1 MSVNEANLTNRLIAA
16 NKELTALKTAQQK
29 GVDQLRIYSQSVPL
43 VKNKLYQKWR
53 FVITVSDEY
62 PPNPMIEFATSWVP
76 LDVDGGGDNA
86 VLSDPSNEDTPRV
99 FYRIIASN
107 IEPSEQPNFS
117 VFVRCSSK
125 IQNISVTEIP
135 W

>member
-1 MSVNEANLTNRLIAA
+1 MSINEANLTNRLIAA
-16 NKELTALKTAQQK
+16 KKELTALKTAQQK
-29 GVDQLRIYSQSVPL
+29 GIDQLRIYSQSVPL

-76 LDVDGGGDNA
+76 LDVDDGGDNA
-86 VLSDPSNEDTPRV
+86 VLADPSNTDTSRI

-107 IEPSEQPNFS
+107 VEPSQQPNFS

>member
-29 GVDQLRIYSQSVPL
+29 GIDQLKIFSQTVPL
-43 VKNKLYQKWR
+43 THNTLYQKWR

-62 PPNPMIEFATSWVP
+62 PPNPLIEIAPSWVP
-76 LDVDGGGDNA
+76 LNVSGGGDNA
-86 VLSDPSNEDTPRV
+86 VLADPSNTDTSRI

-107 IEPSEQPNFS
+107 VEPSQQPNFS